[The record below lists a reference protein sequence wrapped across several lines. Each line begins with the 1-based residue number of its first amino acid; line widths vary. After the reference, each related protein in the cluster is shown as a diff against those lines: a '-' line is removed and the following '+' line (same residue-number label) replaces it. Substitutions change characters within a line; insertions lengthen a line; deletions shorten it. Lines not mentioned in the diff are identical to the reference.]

1 MVKRLLDAGLQIDIR
16 KCEFEAIKT
25 KYLEIVVTPGGI
37 EINPAKVQFILEW
50 EAPTLLREFQRFLGF
65 ANFYRRF
72 IKRFSMVTKPFY
84 DLLKKGQS

>member
-1 MVKRLLDAGLQIDIR
+1 LLDAELQINIG

-25 KYLEIVVTPGGI
+25 KYLGIMVTPEGI
-37 EINPAKVQFILEW
+37 EMNPAKVQSILEW
-50 EAPTLLREFQRFLGF
+50 ETPTSLQELQKFLEF

-72 IKRFSMVTKPFY
+72 IKGFSTVTRPFH